1 MTDGSNENGT
11 LMYHTHNDRSLNKL
25 SAFNGSDNSSS
36 HLGSKATSDTMKMNS
51 NMTLN
56 NNNSGLTKPASPE
69 ASPSTPLTTTS
80 ATATTV
86 VNISDREVW
95 TRGGRQFANPREV
108 YTRSLYR
115 ICLKF
120 TTSED
125 EDEGKPEPSTAFWAL
140 FGKSTT
146 IGNGGPSSPTPDN
159 ICRRM
164 DESISGPAAGI
175 ISRIND
181 FDGEQAALYALRA
194 GMTTGWNIRGDRGDA
209 AIRVGKA
216 KILTTPEAS
225 SGHDPRKGFKFL
237 SLDAERWTLCKNASF
252 SAGNSLFIVEDIHD
266 SKQKITIHCMKGPMR
281 GKMIDISSNQCPY
294 IFGRAH
300 EADLCLMD
308 RELSRKHGAIVFV
321 PEADSSP
328 KSSRTSGG
336 AFVLTDLES
345 TVRGYTFILLILLLY
360 LGFMILICYSR
371 MEHI

>member
-1 MTDGSNENGT
+1 
-11 LMYHTHNDRSLNKL
+11 
-25 SAFNGSDNSSS
+25 
-36 HLGSKATSDTMKMNS
+36 
-51 NMTLN
+51 
-56 NNNSGLTKPASPE
+56 
-69 ASPSTPLTTTS
+69 
-80 ATATTV
+80 
-86 VNISDREVW
+86 
-95 TRGGRQFANPREV
+95 
-108 YTRSLYR
+108 
-115 ICLKF
+115 
-120 TTSED
+120 
-125 EDEGKPEPSTAFWAL
+125 
-140 FGKSTT
+140 
-146 IGNGGPSSPTPDN
+146 
-159 ICRRM
+159 M

>member
-1 MTDGSNENGT
+1 
-11 LMYHTHNDRSLNKL
+11 MYYPHNDRSLNKFGSL
-25 SAFNGSDNSSS
+25 NGNENNTRMIPNKS
-36 HLGSKATSDTMKMNS
+36 TTDTVKMN
-51 NMTLN
+51 LN
-56 NNNSGLTKPASPE
+56 NNNSNSNTTNSNSIQTGTTKPSSTDTSSSSPPSPPTPPIGTLAAAAAAASGI
-69 ASPSTPLTTTS
+69 
-80 ATATTV
+80 

-115 ICLKF
+115 VCLKF

-159 ICRRM
+159 ICRKM

-175 ISRIND
+175 ISRVND

-194 GMTTGWNIRGDRGDA
+194 AMTTGWNIRGDRGDA
-209 AIRVGKA
+209 AIRVGRA
-216 KILTTPEAS
+216 KIVSAEQAS
-225 SGHDPRKGFKFL
+225 NAGGQDSRKTFKFL
-237 SLDAERWTLCKNASF
+237 SLDAERWMLCKNASF
-252 SAGNSLFIVEDIHD
+252 SAGNSLFIVEDIHE
-266 SKQKITIHCMKGPMR
+266 SKQKITIHCTKGPMR
-281 GKMIDISSNQCPY
+281 GKMIDITSSQCPY

-321 PEADSSP
+321 PEAESSP
-328 KSSRTSGG
+328 KSTKTNGG
-336 AFVLTDLES
+336 TFVLTDLES
-345 TVRGYTFILLILLLY
+345 TVCIVTIISVLFL
-360 LGFMILICYSR
+360 
-371 MEHI
+371 